1 MILKRRSMFILLLT
15 LFLLFLAAARV
26 FMVSVDP
33 KVKMRKEALTL
44 MAPTV
49 EFSNV
54 TKFYLFNT
62 DKTYYTI
69 QGVDKD
75 GKEIYAITPSDGGDV
90 TILQQSAVV
99 NEQEA
104 RSITLQDKPDVEVL
118 EARLGLLNGEPVW
131 EINYRMGNNRI
142 GYYYISAQ
150 NGKWVKD
157 IENI

>member
-1 MILKRRSMFILLLT
+1 MKRRTMFILLLT
-15 LFLLFLAAARV
+15 LFLLFLAAASI
-26 FMVSVDP
+26 FLVSVDP
-33 KVKMRKEALTL
+33 KIKKRNDALTM

-49 EFSNV
+49 EFSKV

-62 DKTYYTI
+62 DTSFYTVM
-69 QGVDKD
+69 GEN
-75 GKEIYAITPSDGGDV
+75 KEGNAIYAIIPEEGGDV

-131 EINYRMGNNRI
+131 EVNYRMSNQRI
-142 GYYYISAQ
+142 GYYYISAK
-150 NGKWVKD
+150 NGKWIKD